1 MLKVACCV
9 AELSGDLLAA
19 EALKT
24 LKTQFPDLSL
34 RGVTGPHLREI
45 GCETLADTE
54 SLSVSGI
61 TEAVL
66 HVPRLWKLRQ
76 RLFRE
81 ILRWQPDCFLGV
93 DAPDFN
99 LGLERKL
106 REAGIPTFHYVSPT
120 VWAWRPRRVKQ
131 VERAA
136 DGLFCLFPFE
146 PAYYAHTSVRAL
158 FVGHPLADHL
168 DPAPDIRQARQD
180 LALNPDQP
188 TVALVPGSR
197 RHELDSMAGL
207 IFEAARLLSE
217 RNHSLQFVVPVAYP
231 ALRDTLVHLWEK
243 TGNTLPVLWLD
254 RQAPQAMQA
263 SDIALVASGT
273 VTLEGMLVGCPM
285 VVAYRFSALS
295 VAIAKGILG
304 LRVRWASFPNLLADE
319 PLIPEFLQNEAKPQ
333 VLAHAVQDLLDHPDH
348 CKAIRV
354 RYAELAEMLRHET
367 NQTVAAEL
375 ASAIGRSSSG
385 PSSNGR

>member
-1 MLKVACCV
+1 MPKIACCV

-19 EALKT
+19 ETLQT
-24 LKTQFPDLSL
+24 LKTQIPDLSL
-34 RGVTGPHLREI
+34 RGVTGPHLRAI
-45 GCETLADTE
+45 GCETLADAE

-76 RLFRE
+76 RLVRE
-81 ILRWQPDCFLGV
+81 ILMWKPDCFLGV

-106 REAGIPTFHYVSPT
+106 REAGVPTFHYVSPT

-131 VERAA
+131 VDRAV

-146 PAYYAHTSVRAL
+146 PAYYSNTSVRAL
-158 FVGHPLADHL
+158 FVGHPLADRL
-168 DPAPDIRQARQD
+168 YPARDIREARRV
-180 LALNPDQP
+180 LALNPDQT

-197 RHELDSMAGL
+197 RHELDHMAGL
-207 IFEAARLLSE
+207 IFEAARQLSE
-217 RNHSLQFVVPVAYP
+217 KNRSLQFVVPIAYP
-231 ALRDTLVHLWEK
+231 ELRNVLVSLWEK
-243 TGNTLPVLWLD
+243 TGNNLPVLWLD

-263 SDIALVASGT
+263 SDVALVASGT

-285 VVAYRFSALS
+285 VVAYRFSAIS

-304 LRVRWASFPNLLADE
+304 LRVSWASFPNLLADE
-319 PLIPEFLQNEAKPQ
+319 ALVPEFLQNEAKPP
-333 VLAHAVQDLLDHPDH
+333 VLAHAVQDLLDHPDR
-348 CKAIRV
+348 CQALRA
-354 RYAELAEMLRHET
+354 RYSELAGMLRCGS
-367 NQTVAAEL
+367 NRTVAAEL
-375 ASAIGRSSSG
+375 AAAMGGASPG
-385 PSSNGR
+385 PNSNGR